1 VQVIIDNSQ
10 EKISLNDNI
19 TSLIEKVAA
28 ECLIVEDRPLDYE
41 ISVTFVDDEEIR
53 VLNNE
58 HRNIN
63 KSTDVLSFPIGD
75 DYNYDI
81 PYTPLLG
88 DIVIS
93 IETAQRQANDFGH
106 SIEREIAYLTAH
118 SMFHLLGYDHID
130 DKDKEV
136 MREKEKLV
144 MKRLGIFRR

>member
-1 VQVIIDNSQ
+1 MQVIIDNSQ